1 MHLESMRTVLLS
13 SLLFI
18 SGIADAQLNLPEE
31 PQIIGMIAKSVLGVK
46 NNKVFIYKENATAW
60 QSYFELP
67 FTPDSGTTR
76 VASEKSVSFIVADTV
91 YFTDLS
97 GKKIKQLAKNQ
108 LLQDFLKSGLQQLSF
123 EDGTMGCFHH
133 EKNELSYTYRNGQW
147 GNPEI
152 QKTGRQRLPGWK
164 STIDPAV
171 VQEFVESLNG
181 IMQHPFDIAL
191 NDLGFREADYRAYK
205 KEIKKQRA
213 AQTFFFPFQEKDF
226 DRVSLL
232 VDSIKTMP
240 PEALAKA
247 LLADEGF
254 YSTNSTWKSII
265 ITNQAK
271 QKISIQYTN
280 STGSNT
286 YSPWTVDLNGYSFT
300 TTSMAI
306 TGFLN
311 EVYPGFINPGETKMA
326 LMTKIIRS
334 LL

>member
-1 MHLESMRTVLLS
+1 
-13 SLLFI
+13 
-18 SGIADAQLNLPEE
+18 
-31 PQIIGMIAKSVLGVK
+31 
-46 NNKVFIYKENATAW
+46 
-60 QSYFELP
+60 
-67 FTPDSGTTR
+67 
-76 VASEKSVSFIVADTV
+76 
-91 YFTDLS
+91 
-97 GKKIKQLAKNQ
+97 
-108 LLQDFLKSGLQQLSF
+108 
-123 EDGTMGCFHH
+123 
-133 EKNELSYTYRNGQW
+133 
-147 GNPEI
+147 
-152 QKTGRQRLPGWK
+152 
-164 STIDPAV
+164 
-171 VQEFVESLNG
+171 
-181 IMQHPFDIAL
+181 MQHPFDIAL